1 MIGLITDSLG
11 IFIGAFIGILLKKR
25 ITENHT
31 QTIFTIMGIITIVL
45 GLQGVIESDAI
56 LIVII
61 SLFIG
66 SILGVSFDIDYRV
79 KRFAQRFTKGS
90 SHSVEGIV
98 TVFMVLAAGALSI
111 IGPMKAGLEGD
122 LSIMNFK
129 AVLDFASAVIF
140 ATIYGKSV
148 YVVSIFLFIY
158 QLIIFLS
165 SKIIEPYLTQALI
178 DQISQVGSI
187 ILIAIGFDLLD
198 LKKIQVINLL
208 PSLLMPILINI
219 IIYFAG
225 NLF

>member
-90 SHSVEGIV
+90 FS
-98 TVFMVLAAGALSI
+98 LSRRN
-111 IGPMKAGLEGD
+111 
-122 LSIMNFK
+122 SY
-129 AVLDFASAVIF
+129 S
-140 ATIYGKSV
+140 IYG
-148 YVVSIFLFIY
+148 
-158 QLIIFLS
+158 S
-165 SKIIEPYLTQALI
+165 SSGRSFYNWTYE
-178 DQISQVGSI
+178 SWS
-187 ILIAIGFDLLD
+187 
-198 LKKIQVINLL
+198 
-208 PSLLMPILINI
+208 
-219 IIYFAG
+219 
-225 NLF
+225 